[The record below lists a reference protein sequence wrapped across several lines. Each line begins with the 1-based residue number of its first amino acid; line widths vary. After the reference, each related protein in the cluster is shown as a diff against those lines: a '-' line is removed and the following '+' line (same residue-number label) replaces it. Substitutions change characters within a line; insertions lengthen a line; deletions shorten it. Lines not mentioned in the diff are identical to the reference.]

1 MNNGISKEVIS
12 QFDKIS
18 ELPDCW
24 DHNQQY
30 QKHLLSKIN
39 TTQGVALDI
48 GCGTGEFTKKLS
60 SLFSKVIGIDVSPKM
75 IDEAKKRNNPSN
87 VDFINV
93 DVETYLKTTEEKY
106 DLIISIATFHHLEY
120 ASVLNH
126 IYDKLQSN
134 GMLVILDLYKIDT
147 LYEYFLSFIAKI
159 LNPFAYLIHRGTFS
173 ATREEKELWRPHLQY
188 DKYTTL
194 KEIRQIGNSVL
205 GNVEIK
211 RHLFWR
217 YSLIYRKE

>member
-30 QKHLLSKIN
+30 QKYLLSKIN

-126 IYDKLQSN
+126 IYDK
-134 GMLVILDLYKIDT
+134 
-147 LYEYFLSFIAKI
+147 
-159 LNPFAYLIHRGTFS
+159 
-173 ATREEKELWRPHLQY
+173 
-188 DKYTTL
+188 
-194 KEIRQIGNSVL
+194 
-205 GNVEIK
+205 
-211 RHLFWR
+211 
-217 YSLIYRKE
+217 